1 MTQLQC
7 SDQSTNHFNHLAM
20 KKILLLLLVAFSATI
35 NAQEKTKEGPLQH
48 VVIFKFKESSSK
60 KSIDSVVQSFT
71 GLKDKIPVIKQMEW
85 GLNDSPENW
94 HQGFTHCFILT
105 FDNKHDRD
113 VVYQKHPAHLA
124 FQKILGPHME
134 KVFVVDYKAER

>member
-1 MTQLQC
+1 
-7 SDQSTNHFNHLAM
+7 M
-20 KKILLLLLVAFSATI
+20 KVRLLLLFCMMSAVAF
-35 NAQEKTKEGPLQH
+35 AQPKNQDKGQLRH

-60 KSIDSVVQSFT
+60 ASVDSVVNAFVA
-71 GLKDKIPVIKQMEW
+71 LKDKIPVVKKLEW

-105 FDNKHDRD
+105 FANKKDRD
-113 VVYQKHPAHLA
+113 EVYQVHPAHKA

-134 KVFVVDYKAER
+134 KVFVVDYAVE

>member
-1 MTQLQC
+1 
-7 SDQSTNHFNHLAM
+7 M
-20 KKILLLLLVAFSATI
+20 KKIFTLLFVFSIQFAL
-35 NAQEKTKEGPLQH
+35 AQNKTQEGPLQH
-48 VVIFKFKESSSK
+48 VVIFKFKETSSAS
-60 KSIDSVVQSFT
+60 SVDSVVRAFV
-71 GLKDKIPVIKQMEW
+71 GLKDKIAVIKKFEW

-113 VVYQKHPAHLA
+113 VVYQKHQAHLD
-124 FQKILGPHME
+124 FQKILGPHMD

>member
-1 MTQLQC
+1 
-7 SDQSTNHFNHLAM
+7 M
-20 KKILLLLLVAFSATI
+20 KKIVLILLVFGFQSLI
-35 NAQEKTKEGPLQH
+35 AQEKSKEGPLQH
-48 VVIFKFKESSSK
+48 VVIFKFKESSSQ

-71 GLKDKIPVIKQMEW
+71 GLKDKIPVIKQLEW

-113 VVYQKHPAHLA
+113 VIYQKHPAHMA
-124 FQKILGPHME
+124 FQKILGPHMD

>member
-1 MTQLQC
+1 
-7 SDQSTNHFNHLAM
+7 M
-20 KKILLLLLVAFSATI
+20 KKTLLIILAFGFQFALGQAK
-35 NAQEKTKEGPLQH
+35 NNEGPLQH
-48 VVIFKFKESSSK
+48 VVIFKFKETSSK
-60 KSIDSVVQSFT
+60 NSIDSVVNAFT
-71 GLKDKIPVIKQMEW
+71 GLKNKIPAIKKLEW

-113 VVYQKHPAHLA
+113 VIYQKHPAHLD

>member
-1 MTQLQC
+1 
-7 SDQSTNHFNHLAM
+7 M
-20 KKILLLLLVAFSATI
+20 KKIVLILLVFGFQYS
-35 NAQEKTKEGPLQH
+35 NAQERSKEGPLQH
-48 VVIFKFKESSSK
+48 VVIFKFKESSSQ

-71 GLKDKIPVIKQMEW
+71 GLKDKIPVIKQLEW

-113 VVYQKHPAHLA
+113 VIYQKHPSHMA
-124 FQKILGPHME
+124 FQKILGPHMD

>member
-1 MTQLQC
+1 MNKT
-7 SDQSTNHFNHLAM
+7 
-20 KKILLLLLVAFSATI
+20 LLLVLALGFQFAFG
-35 NAQEKTKEGPLQH
+35 QGKTNEGPLQH
-48 VVIFKFKESSSK
+48 VVIFKFKETSSK
-60 KSIDSVVQSFT
+60 SSIDSVVNAFT
-71 GLKDKIPVIKQMEW
+71 GLKKKIPAIKQLEW

-113 VVYQKHPAHLA
+113 VTYQKHPAHLD

>member
-1 MTQLQC
+1 
-7 SDQSTNHFNHLAM
+7 M
-20 KKILLLLLVAFSATI
+20 KKIVLILLVFGFQYL
-35 NAQEKTKEGPLQH
+35 NAQERSKEGPLKH
-48 VVIFKFKESSSK
+48 VVIFKFKESSSQ

-71 GLKDKIPVIKQMEW
+71 GLKDKIPVIKQLEW

-113 VVYQKHPAHLA
+113 VIYQKHPAHMA
-124 FQKILGPHME
+124 FQKILGPHMD

>member
-1 MTQLQC
+1 
-7 SDQSTNHFNHLAM
+7 M
-20 KKILLLLLVAFSATI
+20 KVRLLLLFCMMSTVAFARPK
-35 NAQEKTKEGPLQH
+35 NQDKGQLRH

-60 KSIDSVVQSFT
+60 ASVDSVVNAFVA
-71 GLKDKIPVIKQMEW
+71 LKDKIPVVKKLEW

-105 FDNKHDRD
+105 FANKKDRD
-113 VVYQKHPAHLA
+113 EVYQVHPAHKA

-134 KVFVVDYKAER
+134 KVFVVDYAVE

>member
-1 MTQLQC
+1 
-7 SDQSTNHFNHLAM
+7 M
-20 KKILLLLLVAFSATI
+20 KVRLFLLFCMMSAVAF
-35 NAQEKTKEGPLQH
+35 AQPKNQDKGQLRH

-60 KSIDSVVQSFT
+60 ASVDSVVNAFVA
-71 GLKDKIPVIKQMEW
+71 LKDKIPVVKKLEW

-105 FDNKHDRD
+105 FANKKDRD
-113 VVYQKHPAHLA
+113 EVYQVHPAHKA

-134 KVFVVDYKAER
+134 KVFVVDYAME